1 VILSSIRWRLQAW
14 HGLILVSVLAGFGVM
29 AWRAARDAQ
38 LQRID
43 EELEQRLMG
52 LLRPEPPRRP
62 PGEPLGEPR
71 PVPIPGPRPGEPGS
85 QPVGQPGGPTTDGP
99 RAAGHE
105 GWGGPGRRGPRDAS
119 ELRERLREAAS
130 RAEFTASDAE
140 PRYYFVAW
148 EADGSALTRSPN
160 APADVPA
167 PSPPRRSPMR
177 ERNGPRPGM
186 PFQHVVRERQDAR
199 ELAASLPEGPRLLV
213 GRSIG
218 EDRAAMRGLAY
229 GFAAVGA
236 GVLALG
242 LVGGWWLATRAIRPI
257 RDISTTALRIA
268 AGDLSQR
275 IDSAGTENELG
286 RLADVLNATFARL
299 EASFA
304 QQARFTSDASHEL
317 RTPLAVIVSQAQ
329 TALAR
334 DRPAAEYR
342 EALEAC
348 LRAAERMRRLSE
360 SLLDLARLDSGDE
373 PMRRAPFDLARVA
386 REALEL
392 LQPLAAERGV
402 VVEADLPLTFC
413 RGDAERVGQ
422 VVTNLVKNAIDFN
435 RPGGAVRIAARAE
448 ANETLLS
455 VADTG
460 AGIPAE
466 DLPHVFERFY
476 RADRSRS
483 GSEGR
488 IGLGLAICR
497 AIVDAHSGTLTVESR
512 PGEGSTFTL
521 RLPRD

>member
-1 VILSSIRWRLQAW
+1 MILSSIRWRLQAW

-38 LQRID
+38 LQGID

-62 PGEPLGEPR
+62 PGEPRGEPAR
-71 PVPIPGPRPGEPGS
+71 WPAQPAGRPGAAAA
-85 QPVGQPGGPTTDGP
+85 GGPQATS
-99 RAAGHE
+99 HE
-105 GWGGPGRRGPRDAS
+105 GWGGPERRGPGPRSVA
-119 ELRERLREAAS
+119 ELRERLREAAG

-148 EADGSALTRSPN
+148 EADGAALARSPN
-160 APADVPA
+160 APFEVTA
-167 PSPPRRSPMR
+167 PNLPDGSRTR
-177 ERNGPRPGM
+177 ERKGPRPGM
-186 PFQHVVRERQDAR
+186 PFDHVVRARGNAR
-199 ELAASLPEGPRLLV
+199 ELGATLPEGPRLLV
-213 GRSIG
+213 GRSIAG
-218 EDRAAMRGLAY
+218 DRSAMRRLAY
-229 GFAAVGA
+229 GFAAVGG

-257 RDISTTALRIA
+257 QDISATAVRIA

-275 IDSAGTENELG
+275 IDGAGTEDELG
-286 RLADVLNATFARL
+286 RLANVLNTTFARL

-304 QQARFTSDASHEL
+304 QQVRFTSDASHEL

-334 DRPAAEYR
+334 ERPAAEYR

-373 PMRRAPFDLARVA
+373 PMRPSRFDLARVA
-386 REALEL
+386 RESLEL
-392 LQPLAAERGV
+392 LRPLAAQRGV
-402 VVEADLPLTFC
+402 ALLAELPIAFA

-435 RPGGAVRIAARAE
+435 RPGGEVRVTTRTE
-448 ANETLLS
+448 ANETVLL
-455 VADTG
+455 VTDTG
-460 AGIPAE
+460 SGIRAE

-483 GSEGR
+483 GNEGR
-488 IGLGLAICR
+488 IGLGLAICK
-497 AIVDAHSGTLTVESR
+497 AIVDAHSGTLAVDSR
-512 PGEGSTFTL
+512 PGEGSSFTL
-521 RLPRD
+521 RLSRD